1 MLLVSTVEEALSLV
15 YAQTM
20 QYGLQVVGGV
30 ALLVVGWMISG
41 WASRTLRQ
49 LASRVPTLDS
59 TVASFLAS
67 LVRYGILALVGVA
80 VLNQFGVQTASL
92 IAVFG
97 AAGLA
102 IGLALQGTL
111 SNLAAGVMLLLFR
124 SFSVGDEIDAAGQR
138 GIVVELS
145 LFTTTLVPADGT
157 RLIVPNGKVWGD
169 LIRNRTID
177 GRRRLLVSFKVVNG
191 EGIDAYAQAAI
202 EVAAKT
208 PAILPEPSPK
218 VAVTQIDTD
227 GAILELRAWCV
238 ASQGNAAAAALA
250 WEVARMLANRRRPP
264 PSAAR
269 AA

>member
-1 MLLVSTVEEALSLV
+1 MLLVTTVEEALSLV

-30 ALLVVGWMISG
+30 ALLMAGWMISG
-41 WASRTLRQ
+41 WASRSLRR
-49 LASRVPTLDS
+49 LATRIPSLDP
-59 TVASFLAS
+59 TVAGFLAS

-138 GIVVELS
+138 GIVLELS
-145 LFTTTLVPADGT
+145 LFTTILIAADGT

-177 GRRRLLVSFKVVNG
+177 DRRRLLVSFKVINE

-202 EVAAKT
+202 EVATGT
-208 PAILPEPSPK
+208 PAILADPSPT
-218 VAVTQIDTD
+218 VAVTQIDAD

-238 ASQGNAAAAALA
+238 ASQGNAAASALA
-250 WEVARMLANRRRPP
+250 WEMARMLARRRKLP
-264 PSAAR
+264 PSAAK

>member
-1 MLLVSTVEEALSLV
+1 
-15 YAQTM
+15 
-20 QYGLQVVGGV
+20 
-30 ALLVVGWMISG
+30 
-41 WASRTLRQ
+41 
-49 LASRVPTLDS
+49 
-59 TVASFLAS
+59 
-67 LVRYGILALVGVA
+67 VRYGFLALVGVA

-138 GIVVELS
+138 GIVLELS
-145 LFTTTLVPADGT
+145 LFTTILIAADGT

-177 GRRRLLVSFKVVNG
+177 DRRRLLVSFKVINE

-202 EVAAKT
+202 EVATGSAVPTTSFYKAT
-208 PAILPEPSPK
+208 TSYMPSKIL
-218 VAVTQIDTD
+218 
-227 GAILELRAWCV
+227 
-238 ASQGNAAAAALA
+238 
-250 WEVARMLANRRRPP
+250 
-264 PSAAR
+264 
-269 AA
+269 

>member
-1 MLLVSTVEEALSLV
+1 MPLVSSVEEALKLV
-15 YAQTM
+15 YAESM
-20 QYGLQVVGGV
+20 QYGLQVVGGI
-30 ALLVVGWMISG
+30 ALLIAGWLFSG
-41 WASRTLRQ
+41 WAARTLQHLSNRI
-49 LASRVPTLDS
+49 PNLDS

-102 IGLALQGTL
+102 VGLALQGTL

-145 LFTTTLVPADGT
+145 LFTTTLIPADGT

-177 GRRRLLVSFKVVNG
+177 GRYRLLVPFKVANA
-191 EGIDAYAQAAI
+191 EGLDLLCEAAVA
-202 EVAAKT
+202 VAART
-208 PAILPEPSPK
+208 PGVLADPPPR
-218 VAVTQIDTD
+218 VAVTQIDPD
-227 GAILELRAWCV
+227 GAVLELRAWCRAEKGITV
-238 ASQGNAAAAALA
+238 DPALKWA
-250 WEVARMLANRRRPP
+250 VARMLEERRKP
-264 PSAAR
+264 ADA
-269 AA
+269 